1 MKKCTQDTGPRRI
14 RKYQILLM
22 LVWAAILVFCFL
34 NRDRFTVDGVLAY
47 TPQNTALAAIFMM
60 FLFALKSLS
69 VFIYSGILFAANGLL
84 FPLPDAVALNILGA
98 AIMVS
103 LPYWLGR
110 RLGKGAVDQLVHRY
124 PKIEA
129 LRHMRTRH
137 ELTISFFTRIINI
150 LPSDILSLYMGTT
163 GIHYGKYLAGSLL
176 GMLLSIITFP
186 IMGMS
191 ITEPGSPAFIVS
203 LCLQISVSIAAIA
216 ACWHIQKKRAGKDA
230 GKV

>member
-1 MKKCTQDTGPRRI
+1 MARSARNTGPRPVRG
-14 RKYQILLM
+14 YQIILIFI
-22 LVWAAILVFCFL
+22 WAAILVFCFL

-47 TPQNTALAAIFMM
+47 TPRNTVLAAIFMM
-60 FLFALKSLS
+60 LLFALKSLS
-69 VFIYSGILFAANGLL
+69 VFIFSGILFAANGIL
-84 FPLPDAVALNILGA
+84 FPLPEAVALNTLGA

-110 RLGKGAVDQLVHRY
+110 RMGKGAVDQLVRRY
-124 PKIEA
+124 PKVEA

-137 ELTISFFTRIINI
+137 EFTISFFTRIINI

-203 LCLQISVSIAAIA
+203 LCLQVSVSIAAIVI
-216 ACWHIQKKRAGKDA
+216 CWHVQKKQRGKDA
-230 GKV
+230 GKS

>member
-1 MKKCTQDTGPRRI
+1 MGKYTQDTDPRRI

-22 LVWAAILVFCFL
+22 LVWFAILVLCFF

-47 TPQNTALAAIFMM
+47 TPQNTILAAIFMM

-69 VFIYSGILFAANGLL
+69 VFIYSGILFAANGIL
-84 FPLPDAVALNILGA
+84 FPLPEAIALNILGTA
-98 AIMVS
+98 VMVS

-110 RLGKGAVDQLVHRY
+110 RTGKEAVDQLVLRY

-137 ELTISFFTRIINI
+137 EFTISFFTRIINI

-176 GMLLSIITFP
+176 GMSLSIVTFP

-203 LCLQISVSIAAIA
+203 VCLQIAVSAAA
-216 ACWHIQKKRAGKDA
+216 LVTYWRFQRKKVGKDRENP
-230 GKV
+230 